1 MTCILLFL
9 EIELNL
15 IWLLITWLAGRRWR
29 GVWDFWRLLPVPSDL
44 TRAWDR
50 GAPLLLIPFWDP
62 GLLTVQALSPGEAPG
77 RQPLPPPPGHV
88 SDVEVQEHYDNFFE
102 VRVGGG
108 GLSFP

>member
-15 IWLLITWLAGRRWR
+15 VWLLITWLAGGRWS
-29 GVWDFWRLLPVPSDL
+29 GVWDFWRLLPVPLDL

-77 RQPLPPPPGHV
+77 RQPLPPPP
-88 SDVEVQEHYDNFFE
+88 
-102 VRVGGG
+102 
-108 GLSFP
+108 